1 MLPGTK
7 NQHMKAMLTGNVSQ
21 KRVSPTICLCLAINT
36 LGWRKPA
43 SEPFLIMS
51 YLKTTS
57 RLHFRLSKDQKII
70 INVSFPRLWMM
81 IPIHTSPCWNER
93 TVGPTVAAKEV
104 GQVDVT
110 TVGQMGTVATR
121 MDVVHV
127 PEKCQTS

>member
-1 MLPGTK
+1 
-7 NQHMKAMLTGNVSQ
+7 
-21 KRVSPTICLCLAINT
+21 
-36 LGWRKPA
+36 
-43 SEPFLIMS
+43 
-51 YLKTTS
+51 
-57 RLHFRLSKDQKII
+57 
-70 INVSFPRLWMM
+70 MM